1 MPTPDHNVASSHSAW
16 ITIGTFDGVHRGH
29 QAILGQLIQRAQT
42 AGVPAMVITFHPH
55 PAEVLRNLNEP
66 YYLCSLEERKNLLEG
81 TGIDQVLVLPFTL
94 EFSRQSAR
102 QFILALRDQ
111 VHFSGILVGHD
122 FHFGAGREG
131 DMSTLQALGA
141 ELGFSVETF
150 PAQTIDGEVISS
162 SAIRQLL
169 RLGQVQQAA
178 QLLGRW
184 YAINGEV
191 VHGDGRGRH
200 IGIPTANLAVW
211 SKQLLPAIGVYA
223 ARVELEGVEYP
234 AVLSIGKRPTF
245 YSSLAEQT
253 LEVHILDFHQDLYG
267 KMMQVKFIDYLR
279 DELRFGSAGELTE
292 QIQKDILLTRE
303 VLAHAPQ
310 TPNLPA

>member
-1 MPTPDHNVASSHSAW
+1 MPTPENIANSSSTAW

-29 QAILGQLIQRAQT
+29 QAILKQLIQNAH
-42 AGVPAMVITFHPH
+42 ASSVPAVVVTFHPH
-55 PAEVLRNLNEP
+55 PAEVLGNLNEP
-66 YYLCSLEERKNLLEG
+66 YYLCPLEERENLLKKM
-81 TGIDQVLVLPFTL
+81 GIDQVLVLPFTL

-102 QFILALRDQ
+102 QFILSLREQ
-111 VHFSGILVGHD
+111 VYFSGILVGPD

-131 DMSTLQALGA
+131 NISTLQALGD
-141 ELGFSVETF
+141 ELNFSVETF
-150 PAQTIDGEVISS
+150 PPQTLANEVISS

-169 RLGQVQQAA
+169 RQGQVRQAA

-184 YAINGEV
+184 YTVVGEV

-200 IGIPTANLAVW
+200 IGIPTANVDVW

-223 ARVELEGVEYP
+223 ARVVVEGMELP
-234 AVLSIGKRPTF
+234 AALSIGKRPTF

-267 KMMQVKFIDYLR
+267 KIIQVKFIDHLR
-279 DELRFGSAGELTE
+279 PEIRYATAAELTE
-292 QIQKDILLTRE
+292 QIQKDIKHTRE
-303 VLAHAPQ
+303 VLDHAPQ
-310 TPNLPA
+310 TPDLPA